1 MKKTLEG
8 EGTPFRVG
16 SLLPPNLPHP
26 PRTFLS
32 RGLVTVP
39 LILPC
44 CAARRGA
51 VKGRGINPSSGK
63 FLDNLGGSKIIK
75 RAAIALVTCA
85 VAALFARRAK
95 IRWGKQK
102 CLGRARLLECVRLIF
117 RVEYQLF
124 LQKGLDTAG
133 IFRYNRNVTICD
145 LGNT

>member
-1 MKKTLEG
+1 MRFKER
-8 EGTPFRVG
+8 GT
-16 SLLPPNLPHP
+16 
-26 PRTFLS
+26 
-32 RGLVTVP
+32 
-39 LILPC
+39 
-44 CAARRGA
+44 
-51 VKGRGINPSSGK
+51 NPGSGK
-63 FLDNLGGSKIIK
+63 FLVDLGGWKIIK
-75 RAAIALVTCA
+75 RAAIALVSCA
-85 VAALFARRAK
+85 VAALFAQRAK